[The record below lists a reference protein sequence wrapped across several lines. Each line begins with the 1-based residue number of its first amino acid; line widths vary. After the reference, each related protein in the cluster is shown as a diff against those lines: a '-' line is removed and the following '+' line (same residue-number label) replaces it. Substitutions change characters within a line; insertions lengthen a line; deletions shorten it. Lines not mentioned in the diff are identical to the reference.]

1 MQRRQPS
8 YNIWIIALLVC
19 SNFSYGFQKKDS
31 IAAID
36 VLNKV
41 LEVYSNTNQYRF
53 DVDYTSYGSYEDN
66 EVLEHY
72 KGKVY
77 KSANT
82 FYSKTQNT
90 IILSNAKKSLKIYE
104 DEKAIEVYDNSTQV
118 TEVQNLININAFLK
132 HYKHKTIEEKGKL
145 YICTFQTGYITQMPY
160 GKIVLYINK
169 EDYTIIKQDLFL
181 LARLPYYTKYGEKK
195 MGNPRIEI
203 SFSNFKRQLNTEEKK
218 SIKLSTYI
226 TIKGN
231 TIKGSQKYKDYSID
245 KIQ

>member
-1 MQRRQPS
+1 MQRRQLS
-8 YNIWIIALLVC
+8 YKIWIIALLLC
-19 SNFSYGFQKKDS
+19 GNFSYGFQKKDS
-31 IAAID
+31 IAAIA

-41 LEVYSNTNQYRF
+41 QEVYSKTNQYRF

-72 KGKVY
+72 KGKIY
-77 KSANT
+77 KSSNT

-90 IILSNAKKSLKIYE
+90 IILSDANKSLKIYE

-118 TEVQNLININAFLK
+118 TEVQNPTNINAFLK
-132 HYKHKTIEEKGKL
+132 HYKQITIEEKDKL
-145 YICTFQTGYITQMPY
+145 YICTLQTGYITQMPY

-169 EDYTIIKQDLFL
+169 ENYTIIKQDLFL
-181 LARLPYYTKYGEKK
+181 LARLPYYTKSGEKK

-203 SFSNFKRQLNTEEKK
+203 SFSNFKKQLNTEEQK

-226 TIKGN
+226 TIKGS
-231 TIKGSQKYKDYSID
+231 TIIGNQKYKDFSID
-245 KIQ
+245 KI